1 MRLAGKTAVVT
12 GAGSGM
18 GRAIAVLFAKEGARV
33 VLADIDQESLNETAA
48 HIEAEGGQATTV
60 TANIAKQ
67 EDVDNMIKA
76 AVDTFGS
83 LDIVVNN
90 AAGIMDNFK
99 TAGECSDEVWDRVM
113 AVNLTGR
120 SNLCSI

>member
-83 LDIVVNN
+83 LDILVNN
-90 AAGIMDNFK
+90 AGIMDNFK

-113 AVNLTGR
+113 VVNLTGR
-120 SNLCSI
+120 SSLCSI